1 MRSANPHRQ
10 RRRSAR
16 TIGFSSG
23 LLRLPYGDDMTD
35 AQSAHWSKLLLRAL
49 PSVLRRG
56 GGVFGSI
63 SKVRKVLRRDGFP
76 GLKRALL
83 HIGIQAAGGYDF
95 PSNETLVAYADWVEQ
110 YDTLKEETR
119 AKIRTHVAA
128 LRQPPLISVVMPVYN
143 PSPEHFDEAIRSVTA
158 QIYPHYELCIAD
170 DASTLPEIRQIIER
184 HVSQDSRV
192 KAVRRETNGHIC
204 RATNSA
210 LEVARGDF
218 VAFLDHDDV
227 LPEHALYWIAAELE
241 RHPDTDILYSDWDLV
256 DDSGR
261 RHNPYFKSGF
271 NLELL
276 LGLNTV
282 NHLAVYRR
290 SLVELVGGMR
300 IGFEGSQDYDLLL
313 RVLAQSAVE
322 RVRHIPTVL
331 YHWRRSKKAPS
342 YSAQNL
348 DSCILAARRAVDNF
362 LGDKAI
368 AADVMPAPAAPQWQR
383 IQFQLPDPAPKV
395 SVIIPTKNQAQLL
408 ARCVRGLLDATD
420 YQSFDITI
428 IDHDSNDG
436 DTISLL
442 ADLAKNNRINVLRYS
457 GDFNFSAINNFG
469 VRQSD
474 GVILAFLNNDI
485 EIVRSDWLREMVSHA
500 ARPGIGAV
508 GAKLYYPNGNIQ
520 HAGIVTGIAGVA
532 GHLYKHAPGNTTGGH
547 GETILT
553 REVSAVTA
561 ACMVIRR
568 DAFLEV
574 GGFDEVNLAVAF
586 NDVDLCLRLRAGGY
600 RNIFTPFAELIHHES
615 ATRGSDL
622 SRDKRGRFLR
632 EYQYMLARWADV
644 LPYDPFFNP
653 NRSLDI
659 MPEFAGPPRLSFP
672 WEQAEIAERAEFSR

>member
-1 MRSANPHRQ
+1 M
-10 RRRSAR
+10 
-16 TIGFSSG
+16 
-23 LLRLPYGDDMTD
+23 
-35 AQSAHWSKLLLRAL
+35 
-49 PSVLRRG
+49 
-56 GGVFGSI
+56 
-63 SKVRKVLRRDGFP
+63 
-76 GLKRALL
+76 
-83 HIGIQAAGGYDF
+83 
-95 PSNETLVAYADWVEQ
+95 
-110 YDTLKEETR
+110 
-119 AKIRTHVAA
+119 
-128 LRQPPLISVVMPVYN
+128 
-143 PSPEHFDEAIRSVTA
+143 
-158 QIYPHYELCIAD
+158 
-170 DASTLPEIRQIIER
+170 
-184 HVSQDSRV
+184 
-192 KAVRRETNGHIC
+192 RETNGHIC

-210 LEVARGDF
+210 LELARGDF

-227 LPEHALYWIAAELE
+227 LTEHALYWIAAELE

-276 LGLNTV
+276 LAQNTV

-313 RVLAQSAVE
+313 RVLAQSAAE

-408 ARCVRGLLDATD
+408 ARCVRGLLDVTD

-442 ADLAKNNRINVLRYS
+442 ADLAKNNRINVLHYS
-457 GDFNFSAINNFG
+457 GVFNFSAINNFG
-469 VRQSD
+469 VGRSD
-474 GVILAFLNNDI
+474 GDILAFLNNDI

-508 GAKLYYPNGNIQ
+508 GAKLYYPDGTIQ
-520 HAGIVTGIAGVA
+520 HVGIVTGIAGIA
-532 GHLYKHAPGNTTGGH
+532 GHLYKRAPGNTTGGH

-553 REVSAVTA
+553 REISAVTA

-586 NDVDLCLRLRAGGY
+586 NDVDLCLRLRAW
-600 RNIFTPFAELIHHES
+600 RLSKRFHAVCRADSSPTSP
-615 ATRGSDL
+615 ATRGPTL
-622 SRDKRGRFLR
+622 SSDKRGRFLR

-659 MPEFAGPPRLSFP
+659 IPEFAGPPRLSYP
-672 WEQAEIAERAEFSR
+672 WEQAEIAEQAEFSRKRHEASVSKPRHCRNHPLSSE